1 MKVLSSTPI
10 AKGIS
15 YSAGYTKGCSIMI
28 VHAKPT
34 ITPKE
39 KLHYHTKDSEYF
51 YVLQG
56 ELKVNVGGKRTSIKK
71 GECLEAQP
79 GEKHKIISLKKDT
92 EYIVVRT
99 NLLPGEKVL
108 SE

>member
-1 MKVLSSTPI
+1 MKLLKSTPI
-10 AKGIS
+10 AKGIT
-15 YSAGYTKGCSIMI
+15 YSAGYDKDCSVMI
-28 VHAKPT
+28 VHTKPT
-34 ITPKE
+34 AAPSE
-39 KLHYHTKDSEYF
+39 KFHYHTKDSEYF
-51 YVLQG
+51 YVLLG
-56 ELKVNVGGKRTSIKK
+56 KLELDVEGKRICIKK

-79 GEKHKIISLKKDT
+79 GEKHNIISLEKDT